1 MASCKGGAVPP
12 ATRLISVDDAP
23 ALTELVRANRTF
35 LAPWDP
41 VRGDDWFT
49 VEGQDAAIREILA
62 GYDRGAALPHVVLDA
77 AGEIAGRINLAGIVR
92 GPFLS
97 AGLGYW
103 VSAARN
109 GRGLASAA
117 VRNIKEIAF
126 RELGLHRIEAGTL
139 VHNAAS
145 QRVLERNGFARFGLA
160 PRYLRIAGRWQDHAM
175 FQVLNEDGAHAS
187 TA

>member
-1 MASCKGGAVPP
+1 MPCEGGVVPP
-12 ATRLISVDDAP
+12 PTRLLTVDDAA
-23 ALTELVRANRTF
+23 ALTELVRANRSF

-41 VRGDDWFT
+41 VRDEDWFT

-62 GYDRGAALPHVVLDA
+62 EHDRGTALPHVVLDDE
-77 AGEIAGRINLAGIVR
+77 GEIAGRINLGRIAR

-103 VSAARN
+103 VAADRN

-117 VRNIKEIAF
+117 VGHLKDIAF

-160 PRYLRIAGRWQDHAM
+160 PRYLRIAGSWQDHVM
-175 FQVLNEDGAHAS
+175 FQVLNE
-187 TA
+187 T